1 MRRFYLLMLF
11 CAVLIFKS
19 NLVNAQEKPIWL
31 DGYYDET
38 SVSYLKVVQGTS
50 KNSYEFARKNAMM
63 QVIKDN
69 FLESDV
75 ELKMYGDMFDI
86 RTDNNVKVKA
96 RVIAEYQEKIEYDYI
111 CHLLV
116 QVMKNPNDEFE
127 KVAITDKYP
136 FSARVLVPGMA
147 QMYKGQKTKGLCFI
161 AGEVALVGGA
171 IVSHTLMVSN
181 INKISSTHNSTLKAH
196 YTRNAN
202 ACMAVRNISI
212 AGAAALYLWNIID
225 GAAAKG
231 DEHIMLG
238 NNELIITPY
247 SDINSTGIALNLK
260 F

>member
-1 MRRFYLLMLF
+1 MRRFCFLMLL
-11 CAVLIFKS
+11 CAALIFKS
-19 NLVNAQEKPIWL
+19 NIINAQEKPIWY

-38 SVSYLKVVQGTS
+38 SSSYLKVVQGTS

-63 QVIKDN
+63 QVLKDN

-96 RVIAEYQEKIEYDYI
+96 RVIAEYKENIEYDYI

-116 QVMKNPNDEFE
+116 QVMKNPDYEFE

-136 FSARVLVPGMA
+136 FSARVFVPGMA

-161 AGEVALVGGA
+161 AGEVALIGSA
-171 IVSHTLMVSN
+171 IVSHTLMLSN
-181 INKISSTHNSTLKAH
+181 VNKISSTHNSTLKSH

-238 NNELIITPY
+238 NNELIISPY
-247 SDINSTGIALNLK
+247 SDFNSAGIALNLK

>member
-1 MRRFYLLMLF
+1 
-11 CAVLIFKS
+11 
-19 NLVNAQEKPIWL
+19 
-31 DGYYDET
+31 
-38 SVSYLKVVQGTS
+38 
-50 KNSYEFARKNAMM
+50 
-63 QVIKDN
+63 
-69 FLESDV
+69 
-75 ELKMYGDMFDI
+75 
-86 RTDNNVKVKA
+86 
-96 RVIAEYQEKIEYDYI
+96 
-111 CHLLV
+111 
-116 QVMKNPNDEFE
+116 MKNPNDEFE

-238 NNELIITPY
+238 NNELIISPY

>member
-1 MRRFYLLMLF
+1 MRRFCLLMLF
-11 CAVLIFKS
+11 CAVLIFNS
-19 NLVNAQEKPIWL
+19 NIINAQEKPIWY

-38 SVSYLKVVQGTS
+38 SSSYLKVVQGTS

-63 QVIKDN
+63 QVLKDN

-75 ELKMYGDMFDI
+75 ELKMYGDIFDI
-86 RTDNNVKVKA
+86 RTNNNVKVKA

-116 QVMKNPNDEFE
+116 QVMKNPDYEFE

-136 FSARVLVPGMA
+136 FSARVFVPGMA
-147 QMYKGQKTKGLCFI
+147 QMYKGQKAKGLCFI

-171 IVSHTLMVSN
+171 IVSHTMMLSN
-181 INKISSTHNSTLKAH
+181 INKISSTHSSSLKYQ

-212 AGAAALYLWNIID
+212 AGAAILYVWNIID

-238 NNELIITPY
+238 SNELMIAPY
-247 SDINSTGIALNLK
+247 ADLNSTGIALNFK